1 MQADHSIP
9 TAAPEL
15 WSHQS
20 AYASLKAS
28 AMHFAGLEN
37 ARALIRQ
44 SRQIRYL
51 RYVQL
56 EHLQTQRKQEES
68 ERSDAPTETAELK
81 KAA

>member
-1 MQADHSIP
+1 MPEISLN
-9 TAAPEL
+9 PEL

-20 AYASLKAS
+20 AYASLKAD

-37 ARALIRQ
+37 ARMLIRQ

-56 EHLQTQRKQEES
+56 AHEK
-68 ERSDAPTETAELK
+68 TAEGYMEDERIATAENSSLEQ
-81 KAA
+81 AA